1 MLRYGIPRL
10 LLIALLLVTAS
21 VPFVAAQEAQQGKPA
36 VADKTTVLALAPVPV
51 QIRTAKRIFIAYTG
65 GESNVSTAGYSG
77 TATRTYDQF
86 YAAMKTWGHYELVP
100 TPLDADLVLEI
111 SFDNHVNRVIHGD
124 SHNDPQFK
132 VAFVDVKTHFVLWVL
147 TEHIEPALLQGNRDK
162 NFDQAM
168 VDLVNGISTLAG
180 QPQAITA
187 PRKKDEVREDQRPY

>member
-1 MLRYGIPRL
+1 MKPRTIFSLLTLFMVVTIPFL
-10 LLIALLLVTAS
+10 SAQEPQPGKAAVIDKTAS
-21 VPFVAAQEAQQGKPA
+21 V
-36 VADKTTVLALAPVPV
+36 LSLAPVPL
-51 QIRTAKRIFIAYTG
+51 QIRTAKRIFIAYAG
-65 GESNVSTAGYSG
+65 GESHVGTAGYSG

-100 TPLDADLVLEI
+100 TPLDADLVLEL

-132 VAFVDVKTHFVLWVL
+132 VTFVDVKTHFVLWVL
-147 TEHIEPALLQGNRDK
+147 TEHIELALLQGNRDK

-180 QPQAITA
+180 QPPAITVQ
-187 PRKKDEVREDQRPY
+187 RKKDGVREDQKPD